1 MSRKMWKNLL
11 SFSMYK
17 TAYAALGQG
26 RFLNAPAFTHNTY
39 GRNIKAKA
47 AICRKEEVMNEV
59 LQVGIITSTHGVR
72 GEVKVFPTTDDTKRF
87 KHLKKVL
94 LDTGKGML
102 PLQLENVK
110 FFKNMVILKFEGLDN
125 VDDVVKYRQK
135 SLYVERK
142 DAVKLHKDEYFIA
155 DLIDI
160 EVFTEEG
167 TLLGRLTD
175 VITTGANDVYAVR
188 SGSAGENAGR
198 EILIPAIRQCILDVD
213 INEKKMTVHLLE
225 GLLDI

>member
-1 MSRKMWKNLL
+1 MWKL
-11 SFSMYK
+11 SKETHKEGVSLEQVQNRVCC
-17 TAYAALGQG
+17 TYAGAFQD
-26 RFLNAPAFTHNTY
+26 APVFTHN
-39 GRNIKAKA
+39 G
-47 AICRKEEVMNEV
+47 KEKNMDDV

-87 KHLKKVL
+87 KRLKKVL
-94 LDTGKGML
+94 LDTGKEML

-142 DAVKLHKDEYFIA
+142 DAVKLQKDEYFIA

-160 EVFTEEG
+160 EVFTEDEIH
-167 TLLGRLTD
+167 LGRLTD
-175 VITTGANDVYAVR
+175 VITTGANDVYAVMPAE
-188 SGSAGENAGR
+188 SSLAGENAGK
-198 EILIPAIRQCILDVD
+198 EILIPAIRQCILNVN
-213 INEKKMTVHLLE
+213 IEERKMTVRLLE